1 MQVRQ
6 ACVLAALLGAA
17 AAAGACKAKPA
28 AGPSREQLTVLLQ
41 QEAQALKATGEQ
53 LDPVLRVKATWV
65 LAELA
70 VSERRGDAERPFA
83 GVIRFHIRAET
94 KDTDGGVQVDELEKR
109 FDYLWNAG
117 LQRWLIQP
125 AGS

>member
-1 MQVRQ
+1 MRVGP
-6 ACVLAALLGAA
+6 ACVLAAVLGAA
-17 AAAGACKAKPA
+17 AIAGACKAKPP

-53 LDPVLRVKATWV
+53 LDPVLRVKATWA

-94 KDTDGGVQVDELEKR
+94 KDTDGAVQVDEMDKR

>member
-1 MQVRQ
+1 MRVRR

-17 AAAGACKAKPA
+17 VVAGACKARPPA
-28 AGPSREQLTVLLQ
+28 GASREQLTALLQ
-41 QEAQALKATGEQ
+41 REAQALKATGEQ
-53 LDPVLRVKATWV
+53 LDPVLRVKATWTV
-65 LAELA
+65 AQLT

-94 KDTDGGVQVDELEKR
+94 KDTDGAVQVDELDRR

-125 AGS
+125 AAS

>member
-1 MQVRQ
+1 MRVGP
-6 ACVLAALLGAA
+6 ACVLAAVLGAA
-17 AAAGACKAKPA
+17 AIAGACKAKPP
-28 AGPSREQLTVLLQ
+28 AGPSREQLTSLLQ

-53 LDPVLRVKATWV
+53 LDPVLRVKATWA

-94 KDTDGGVQVDELEKR
+94 KDTDGAVQVDEMDKR

-125 AGS
+125 AG